1 MKVKSLKV
9 LERCIEDGV
18 GYGWMRAY
26 KHDDD
31 PSSEYIQDQ
40 IALAIINEIHEWF
53 EFEQGE
59 FGE

>member
-1 MKVKSLKV
+1 MKARTLKL
-9 LERCIEDGV
+9 LERCIEDGIA
-18 GYGWMRAY
+18 YGWQRAY

-31 PSSEYIQDQ
+31 PPSEQIQDQ
-40 IALAIINEIHEWF
+40 IMLAIINEIHEWF